1 MTRSRSRSRLSSKRM
16 RIVGSTDAGTAAGS
30 ILVRGVWRTL
40 IILTMTVMLTV
51 IVGAVCFRQGRFSV
65 YFVFRCFLRRFICR
79 RRFLPSRDAVISFNF
94 AGGFNWNRLFDW
106 CCGRCCSGIGLRIL
120 SFLIAIFRV
129 FRIFLG
135 VFAFGQIPFIG
146 CPSSVQSFDG

>member
-30 ILVRGVWRTL
+30 ILVRGVWRML

-51 IVGAVCFRQGRFSV
+51 IVGAVCFRRDRFSV
-65 YFVFRCFLRRFICR
+65 YFVFRCFLRRFIRR
-79 RRFLPSRDAVISFNF
+79 RRFVPSRDAVFSFIL
-94 AGGFNWNRLFDW
+94 AGGFCCNRFFDW
-106 CCGRCCSGIGLRIL
+106 CCGRCCSSIGLRIL